1 MNFLLLDDNLIFMV
15 SLCLMLFIAIAE
27 GLLTVIGLGIVG
39 ALSSFLPD
47 FELDTHEANGETK
60 GIASHFLSWLKVGQL
75 PALVIL
81 VVVLTSFGVTGLLLQ
96 SALLS
101 VASFT
106 LPSFI
111 AWLPAF
117 ILSLPLIRA
126 MNSLLGK
133 IGFKDETEVI
143 HTNDLVGL
151 VATVTIGTAEKG
163 NPAEARVTD
172 RFQTTH
178 YVLVE
183 PDTDISVQQ
192 GQTLLLIKKNGNQF
206 IGITPTHS
214 SLNK

>member
-1 MNFLLLDDNLIFMV
+1 MSFLLLDDNLIFMV

-27 GLLTVIGLGIVG
+27 GLLTVVGIGIVG
-39 ALSSFLPD
+39 AIANLLPD
-47 FELDTHEANGETK
+47 FDLDTHEVNGESK
-60 GIASHFLSWLKVGQL
+60 GVASHFLSWLKVGQL

-96 SALLS
+96 ATLLS
-101 VASFT
+101 VVSFT

-111 AWLPAF
+111 VWLPAF
-117 ILSLPLIRA
+117 IISLPLIRT
-126 MNSLLGK
+126 MNGLLGK

-143 HTNDLVGL
+143 NTNDLVGL
-151 VATVTIGTAEKG
+151 VATITIGTAKKG
-163 NPAEARVTD
+163 SPAEARVTD

-183 PDTDISVQQ
+183 PDSDISVKR
-192 GQTLLLIKKNGNQF
+192 GESLLLIQKSGNQF
-206 IGITPTHS
+206 IGIIPTHS